1 MRPKYKL
8 NYVIRDLEGRF
19 DSEYH
24 FKRPAMKR
32 MLRLWGICVVF
43 RSNDPYTP
51 IKRYETV

>member
-8 NYVIRDLEGRF
+8 NYIVRDVEGRF

-32 MLRLWGICVVF
+32 MLKLWGTCTVF
-43 RSNDPYTP
+43 SKHIP